1 MQKSKRWYEFQESI
15 AEHFRSL
22 GASASTNVSIDG
34 VRTRHDIDVLVV
46 TKFLGTDIKWIVEA
60 KCWKSNVP
68 KDKVLTLRSIVS
80 EVGADRGYLI
90 SEKGFQS
97 GAIEA
102 ARSTSVQL
110 VTFGQLKEST
120 KNIVQNELLK
130 AYEARADL
138 LAKRYFSHT
147 KAMRIKYRLRGDIF
161 DQSLRFSGQLFIGMI
176 FAAIERARENKY
188 PMCVKSLFSISA
200 GEDTVES
207 YAEFSNWLNVNL
219 NMFDEIL
226 IKAEHAM
233 IIGGDFNPDVEDE
246 NDQEAVENNRK
257 HQELMRKSYIIM
269 GKSLLIDINQIK

>member
-102 ARSTSVQL
+102 ARSTNVQL